1 MERWTEVRT
10 AHLVAKLGT
19 VTAAAK
25 ALGLHRATVIRHVDA
40 LEQELGERLF
50 LRHARGYE
58 PTEAGRDLL
67 RVADATEEEFSAFEG
82 RLRGAS
88 ARLSGE
94 VVVTSVE
101 IIAPLVMTALDRF
114 LSENPRMRVRY
125 DSSDRA
131 LNLEYGEAH
140 VAIRARI
147 RPDHPDYVV
156 MPFLTLRSGMYAHRS
171 YVAARGMPDFGAD
184 VTDHRFVGDPGAD
197 SPFPFARWVQG
208 RDDAKIAFAS
218 ANPRLN
224 MEAIRSGLGIGFCPE
239 YVAANDPELIEVD
252 PPDPTWDV
260 PFWLVTHV
268 DQHRT
273 PKVQALL
280 AFLRGAS
287 EGP

>member
-1 MERWTEVRT
+1 MERWTELRT
-10 AHLVAKLGT
+10 AYLVAKLGT
-19 VTAAAK
+19 VTAAAR

-40 LEQELGERLF
+40 LERELGGRLF

-67 RVADATEEEFSAFEG
+67 RVADATEEQFSALEG

-101 IIAPLVMTALDRF
+101 VIAPLVMAALDRF
-114 LSENPRMRVRY
+114 LVENPRIRVRY

-140 VAIRARI
+140 VAIRARV
-147 RPDHPDYVV
+147 RPDQPDNVV
-156 MPFLTLRSGMYAHRS
+156 LPFLTLRSGLYVHRS
-171 YVAARGMPDFGAD
+171 YVEAHGMPDLDGD
-184 VTDHRFVGDPGAD
+184 LTGHRFVGDLRAD
-197 SPFPFARWVQG
+197 SPFPFSRWIQE
-208 RDDAKIAFAS
+208 RDEAQVAFAS
-218 ANPRLN
+218 ANPRVN
-224 MEAIRSGLGIGFCPE
+224 MAAIRSGLGIGFFPE
-239 YVAANDPELIEVD
+239 YVAADDPELIELRA
-252 PPDPTWDV
+252 PEPAWDV

-280 AFLRGAS
+280 AFLRETRS
-287 EGP
+287 